1 MMNAAL
7 LLAAATAT
15 PVAAVAKPEA
25 DSKPVVFGD
34 WALVCQRR
42 DTLPP
47 CEIAQAVL
55 KPDDADRKM
64 QISMAYAGRDD
75 RYAIQIRL
83 PLGLLVQPEALLR
96 LGKDND
102 LPGYR
107 ITRCERDG
115 CYIDR
120 LLTRKDIEPLLG
132 AETAL
137 LAVAQTNGKPLAFSI
152 SMKGVATA
160 MQAMVERNSAWAK
173 AAGAEKAA
181 PEDARNNA
189 ITKR

>member
-1 MMNAAL
+1 MMNAVL
-7 LLAAATAT
+7 LFAAVTAT
-15 PVAAVAKPEA
+15 PTTAVAKPEA
-25 DSKPVVFGD
+25 DTKPVVFGD
-34 WALVCQRR
+34 WALVCQKR

-47 CEIAQAVL
+47 CEIAQTVL
-55 KPDDADRKM
+55 KPDSDDRKM
-64 QISMAYAGRDD
+64 QVSMAYAGRDD

-120 LLTRKDIEPLLG
+120 LLNRKDIEPLLG
-132 AETAL
+132 ADTAL

-152 SMKGVATA
+152 SMKGAAVA

-173 AAGAEKAA
+173 TAGTDKTLLQ
-181 PEDARNNA
+181 DAH
-189 ITKR
+189 KGK